1 MDAHKGVTVLDLHYC
16 IYIHSYA
23 GTFIDFCVYYAEISD
38 TTDTECNVVAS
49 VLYRCMIL
57 VSARTLDSMLFYRT
71 PVFTIFQVALTVN
84 SIYFCTPDQ
93 NRGTVIPLSNP
104 NYLIRHWTNH

>member
-16 IYIHSYA
+16 NCIHSYA

-57 VSARTLDSMLFYRT
+57 VSARN
-71 PVFTIFQVALTVN
+71 LTKN
-84 SIYFCTPDQ
+84 T
-93 NRGTVIPLSNP
+93 R
-104 NYLIRHWTNH
+104 